1 MRRNDPTCPAKIGCR
16 ALGSKALDSIVDEAL
31 VRDLPSPDILAEPS
45 AKGANI
51 GAAPSIPAPRN
62 RPWRR
67 FALPAFSVLA
77 ALALV
82 AIVSVRWD
90 EWGGMLPMQ
99 TTDDAYIRAEAAHVG
114 TRVSGQVLRVAV
126 HDYERVKAGDLLV
139 EIDPGDYAVA
149 AARAEAGV
157 AGAQARLDN
166 LNNEINLASATIDQA
181 EARHLSTLA
190 QQLVSQQ
197 EFARQKTLMTTAAG
211 NRQKLEQA
219 VAEAG
224 KASSDVK
231 ASVAAIAAER
241 RRLEVLEGTRK
252 QLAAEL
258 HAAQA
263 ALSAARLQLGYS
275 RIVAPFDGI
284 VGERQVQVGDY
295 VGIGSAL
302 FDVVPLPDVYVIA
315 HYKETQLTRVLPGQD
330 VDIKV
335 DSFPN
340 LRFQGSVE
348 RISPASDA
356 QFALLPPDNAT
367 GNFTKVVQRIA
378 VRIKFNAGQPDL
390 ARLLPGMS
398 AVTKIHVD
406 HSPKDDLQ

>member
-1 MRRNDPTCPAKIGCR
+1 
-16 ALGSKALDSIVDEAL
+16 VDAPL
-31 VRDLPSPDILAEPS
+31 VADLPSPNIRTEPIV
-45 AKGANI
+45 KGASL
-51 GAAPSIPAPRN
+51 ATSMSAPHN

-67 FALPAFSVLA
+67 LALPAFSVLA

-90 EWGGMLPMQ
+90 EWDGMLPVQ
-99 TTDDAYIRAEAAHVG
+99 TTDDAYIRAETAHVG

-126 HDYERVKAGDLLV
+126 HDYERIKAGDLLV
-139 EIDPGDYAVA
+139 EIDPADYAA
-149 AARAEAGV
+149 EMARAEAGV

-166 LNNEINLASATIDQA
+166 LDNEVNLASATIDQA

-190 QQLVSQQ
+190 QRLVSQQ
-197 EFARQKTLMTTAAG
+197 EFARQKTLISTAAG

-224 KASSDVK
+224 KAASDVQ
-231 ASVAAIAAER
+231 ASAAAIAAER
-241 RRLEVLEGTRK
+241 RRLEVLQGTRK

-258 HAAQA
+258 QAAEA
-263 ALSAARLQLGYS
+263 ALSAARLQFGYS
-275 RIVAPFDGI
+275 RIVAPFDGV

-302 FDVVPLPDVYVIA
+302 FDIVPLPDVYVIA
-315 HYKETQLTRVLPGQD
+315 HYKETQLTRVVPGQD

-335 DSFPN
+335 DTFPN
-340 LRFQGSVE
+340 LRFQGRVE
-348 RISPASDA
+348 RISPASGA

-378 VRIKFNAGQPDL
+378 VRIKFNSGQPDL
-390 ARLLPGMS
+390 ARLLSGMS
-398 AVTKIHVD
+398 VVTKIHIARNAAEG
-406 HSPKDDLQ
+406 QQ